1 MADGFRLMMSQ
12 GPQPGQ
18 AFILDRDA
26 LTIGRDPGNSIVIND
41 PQVSRQHARIA
52 HQGGLMVIEDLG
64 STNGTFINGMRLTG
78 PHALTNGDAIGLG
91 ESVTLTFHA
100 MAPAA
105 TEAMSGQPA
114 AAPPPAYVPPAAAP
128 PAYVP
133 PAAAPPPYA
142 PPAYAPASPG
152 QAVPPDA
159 APPYEY
165 DEEEEEERKGGRVG
179 LYIGCGC
186 LVLLVVGA
194 CVAVFLLD
202 YLRLLPAIF
211 YEPFR
216 LLGLI

>member
-1 MADGFRLMMSQ
+1 MADGFRLVMSQ

-18 AFILDRDA
+18 AFALDRDA
-26 LTIGRDPGNSIVIND
+26 MTVGRDPGNSIVIND
-41 PQVSRQHARIA
+41 PQVSRQHARITR
-52 HQGGLMVIEDLG
+52 QGGLMVIEDLG

-78 PHALTNGDAIGLG
+78 PHALTNGDAIGMG

-100 MAPAA
+100 MAPAS
-105 TEAMSGQPA
+105 TEAMA
-114 AAPPPAYVPPAAAP
+114 AGPAAAP

-133 PAAAPPPYA
+133 PAPA
-142 PPAYAPASPG
+142 PPAYEPPGYAPA
-152 QAVPPDA
+152 AAEA
-159 APPYEY
+159 APAFEYE
-165 DEEEEEERKGGRVG
+165 DEEEEEEEEEGTGRGRMG

-194 CVAVFLLD
+194 CVGVFVLD

-216 LLGLI
+216 MLGLI

>member
-1 MADGFRLMMSQ
+1 MADGFRLVMSQ

-18 AFILDRDA
+18 AFTLDRDA
-26 LTIGRDPGNSIVIND
+26 LTVGRDPGNSIVIDD

-105 TEAMSGQPA
+105 TEAMAAGPPPA
-114 AAPPPAYVPPAAAP
+114 QPPAYVPPAPAL
-128 PAYVP
+128 PAYE
-133 PAAAPPPYA
+133 

-152 QAVPPDA
+152 EAVPPEA

-165 DEEEEEERKGGRVG
+165 DGDEDEERKGGRVG

-202 YLRLLPAIF
+202 YLRLLPTIF

-216 LLGLI
+216 LLGFI